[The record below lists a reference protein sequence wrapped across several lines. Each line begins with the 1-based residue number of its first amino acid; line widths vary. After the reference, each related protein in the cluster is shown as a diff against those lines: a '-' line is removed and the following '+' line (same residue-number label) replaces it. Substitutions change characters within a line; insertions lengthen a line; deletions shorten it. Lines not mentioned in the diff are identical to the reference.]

1 MRSYSEL
8 ILLDSYKERLEYL
21 KLTDNNYNNPSRD
34 ITQTLFKS
42 SKWKQVRREVINR
55 DMAFD
60 LGVFGLYI
68 YDKVIVH
75 HINPVTIED
84 IVNESKSLF
93 DTENLITT
101 SLDTHNRIHYSRK
114 EEPTVERQAGDT
126 ILW

>member
-8 ILLDSYKERLEYL
+8 ILLNSYKERLEYL
-21 KLTDNNYNNPSRD
+21 KLVDNNYNNPSRD

-42 SKWKQVRREVINR
+42 SKWKQVRREIINR

-75 HINPVTIED
+75 HINPITIED

-101 SLDTHNRIHYSRK
+101 SLDTHNRIHYSMK

>member
-21 KLTDNNYNNPSRD
+21 KLADNNYNNPSRD

-75 HINPVTIED
+75 HINPITIED

-101 SLDTHNRIHYSRK
+101 SLDTHNRIHYSMK